1 MPMFSHEPPA
11 FWPIHGGR
19 WRIVSAIL
27 LAAALCLTVA
37 CGRNQKNV
45 DPAGVAFAYTDSTG
59 KRLLTLSDDNV
70 VIETAKAQA
79 MTTAVCSEGSV
90 FPVRYLQLQKRT
102 PGDTGR
108 QSVYNF
114 DNDEGHLFEFARD
127 RGKLSEP
134 YFGETCLLLPDNYL
148 QRFPIAPND
157 LPVQEREARN
167 NVYAAKVRESENR
180 KQPMDLTPFQPVGDF
195 AKSALAR
202 IEKEKARPATLYFPL
217 YRIGVSQ
224 QIAVVEFVPIG
235 NELLASIVLA
245 EPNRLSFFDMPASRK
260 GTDCWRV
267 DDNCILDLGN
277 GREME
282 VHAVLGA
289 RGEQLIFFT
298 WWGPEGQFIT
308 LFQAKGGKLVEVRK
322 AYRYH
327 APS

>member
-1 MPMFSHEPPA
+1 MNRSGSFGHP
-11 FWPIHGGR
+11 R
-19 WRIVSAIL
+19 RRCRIVSAIL
-27 LAAALCLTVA
+27 IAAALCLTVA
-37 CGRNQKNV
+37 CGRNLKNV

-59 KRLLTLSDDNV
+59 KRLLTLSDDNI

-90 FPVRYLQLQKRT
+90 FPISYLQLQKRT
-102 PGDTGR
+102 SGDTGR
-108 QSVYNF
+108 QSVNNF

-157 LPVQEREARN
+157 LPMQERKARN

-180 KQPMDLTPFQPVGDF
+180 KQPMDLSQFQPVGDF
-195 AKSALAR
+195 AKSAFAR
-202 IEKEKARPATLYFPL
+202 IEKEKARAATLYFPL

-224 QIAVVEFVPIG
+224 QIAVVEFLPMG

-245 EPNRLSFFDMPASRK
+245 EPDRLSFFDMPASRK

-282 VHAVLGA
+282 VHAVLGPT
-289 RGEQLIFFT
+289 GEQLIFFT

-308 LFQAKGGKLVEVRK
+308 LFQAKGGKLVELRK

>member
-1 MPMFSHEPPA
+1 
-11 FWPIHGGR
+11 
-19 WRIVSAIL
+19 
-27 LAAALCLTVA
+27 
-37 CGRNQKNV
+37 
-45 DPAGVAFAYTDSTG
+45 
-59 KRLLTLSDDNV
+59 
-70 VIETAKAQA
+70 

-102 PGDTGR
+102 SGDTGR

-134 YFGETCLLLPDNYL
+134 YLGETCLLLPDNYL

-157 LPVQEREARN
+157 LPMQDREARK

-202 IEKEKARPATLYFPL
+202 IEKEKARTATLYFPL

-224 QIAVVEFVPIG
+224 QIAVVEFVPMG

-245 EPNRLSFFDMPASRK
+245 EADRLSFFDMPASRK

-289 RGEQLIFFT
+289 DGRTVDLLHVVGPRRTVHHLVSGERWQAYRVK
-298 WWGPEGQFIT
+298 EGLSIPC
-308 LFQAKGGKLVEVRK
+308 AKLVSE
-322 AYRYH
+322 
-327 APS
+327 S